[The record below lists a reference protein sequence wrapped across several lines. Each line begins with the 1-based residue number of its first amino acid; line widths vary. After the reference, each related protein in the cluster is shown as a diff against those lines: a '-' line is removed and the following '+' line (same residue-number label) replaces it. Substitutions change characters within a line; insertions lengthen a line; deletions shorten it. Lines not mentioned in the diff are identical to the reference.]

1 MQRCRKSTREAPSS
15 RNAGREWGENWATKQ
30 QSSEW
35 QLLLY
40 FTVGTGGR
48 GEFGGATHFQPRQLK
63 SQNHTHTHTRSPP
76 APCPFPSK
84 PFKVSTVTLHE
95 SL

>member
-63 SQNHTHTHTRSPP
+63 SQNHTHTHTQSPP
-76 APCPFPSK
+76 PPCPFPSK